1 MPWQGTN
8 ALCRLSQV
16 LQRIEVHEPERD
28 TSTSLFEHLST
39 FAIEHKPSPENVDE
53 IIAEVETDNPPFASM
68 LRALSRMT
76 ITPTM
81 IRGGIKSNSV
91 PESIRLTC
99 DVRTLP
105 HQSDEDVREQLG
117 RILEG
122 IPGVDFE
129 IDYMAVPNASD
140 FETELAQR
148 IRTATRRPPRRR
160 PHAQPRPRHRRVG
173 RDQQPD
179 KRRQDNAGPGLRHAG
194 R

>member
-148 IRTATRRPPRRR
+148 IRTATPAATPTTAPCSTASTAPTSRSGST
-160 PHAQPRPRHRRVG
+160 A
-173 RDQQPD
+173 
-179 KRRQDNAGPGLRHAG
+179 
-194 R
+194 